1 MSRRSLGELAAGGL
15 GVGGVAILLAI
26 MTSVFG
32 ALNDNLLAKPRV
44 AYAMARDGCYRLRLE
59 SPHGG
64 GVTGAQSVEWISG
77 RPLERR
83 GSNHEPRRSLYLPQA
98 GPFPTRLGEG
108 LLGS

>member
-1 MSRRSLGELAAGGL
+1 MRRRSLDELAARGSGS
-15 GVGGVAILLAI
+15 VASPSCLAI

-32 ALNDNLLAKPRV
+32 ALNGNLLAEPRV

-77 RPLERR
+77 RPPERR
-83 GSNHEPRRSLYLPQA
+83 GSNHEPRRSLYYLSRD
-98 GPFPTRLGEG
+98 GGI
-108 LLGS
+108 